1 MKFEIQ
7 KSKGYSGKMAAYA
20 KAYVARIT
28 GLSGEYGFERAFEQ
42 GKADSSDPFRKAK
55 CTWNEVYDLGIG
67 LYEVLEGGE
76 KTYKIVW
83 MKDGASTY
91 RTVDISRAREMAR
104 LMDDG
109 NTYEEARLATK
120 PVTA

>member
-1 MKFEIQ
+1 MKISIQ
-7 KSKGYSGKMAAYA
+7 KSKGYSGKMAAYG

-42 GKADSSDPFRKAK
+42 GKADSTDPFRKSK
-55 CTWNEVYDLGIG
+55 CTWNEVYDLGAG
-67 LYEVLEGGE
+67 LFEIFEGGE
-76 KTYKIVW
+76 KTYKIIW
-83 MKDGASTY
+83 IKDGAGAHKTID
-91 RTVDISRAREMAR
+91 TSRAREMAR

-109 NTYEEARLATK
+109 HTYEEARLATK